1 MSAAGEAWLSEQRQR
16 VEETLASII
25 DGLTSPDCPERL
37 RRAMRYSLEGGGK
50 RLRPL
55 LCLAALRAAGGTHP
69 RAVEAAC
76 SLELLHTYSLI
87 HDDLPAMD
95 DDELRR
101 GRPTCHRAF
110 DEGLAILA
118 GDGLLTLAFEVL
130 ARAAGPELAGEA
142 TLLLSA
148 AAGPAGLVG
157 GQADDLTP
165 MTQAPTIAEVE
176 SIHRRKTGAL
186 MRAAL
191 GLGGLL
197 AHAPESSRIALQKF
211 GEALGLA
218 FQIAD
223 DCLAESGDAR
233 TLGKDP
239 RTDRERGRRTH
250 PLAAGLEDSRRRGE
264 ELLAEAEAALAQLPG
279 LTDALS
285 SILAKVK
292 KRLRP

>member
-1 MSAAGEAWLSEQRQR
+1 MSAAGEAWLSEQRAR
-16 VEETLASII
+16 IEEALAAII
-25 DGLTSPDCPERL
+25 DGLAPPDCPERL
-37 RRAMRYSLEGGGK
+37 RRAMRYSLDGGGK

-55 LCLAALRAAGGTHP
+55 LCLGALRAAGGEHP

-76 SLELLHTYSLI
+76 SLELIHTYSLI

-142 TLLLSA
+142 ILRLSE

-157 GQADDLTP
+157 GQADDLVP
-165 MTQAPTIAEVE
+165 MTTAPTPVEVE
-176 SIHRRKTGAL
+176 AIHRRKTAGL

-191 GLGGLL
+191 ELGGLL
-197 AHAPESSRIALQKF
+197 AGAPAGVRAALREF
-211 GEALGLA
+211 GERLGLA

-250 PLAAGLEDSRRRGE
+250 PLAAGLENSRRRGE
-264 ELLAEAEAALAQLPG
+264 ELLAAAEATLPQLPG
-279 LTDALS
+279 PTDALHG
-285 SILAKVK
+285 ILAQVQ
-292 KRLRP
+292 KRLHP